1 MDWTDAAVKDWNTA
15 VVQLSNI
22 IGSMALVLAGVLATA
37 YAFSEEN
44 RTPVA
49 QETVQKKL
57 DQREAQRRAAMAEHK
72 KRKEEFARRCTKPG
86 LTDAE
91 LEACRAAYR
100 RL

>member
-1 MDWTDAAVKDWNTA
+1 

-37 YAFSEEN
+37 YAFGEEDK
-44 RTPVA
+44 TPVV
-49 QETVQKKL
+49 QETVQKKVEA
-57 DQREAQRRAAMAEHK
+57 REAQRRAAMAEHK
-72 KRKEEFARRCTKPG
+72 KRKEEFARRCTKSG

-91 LEACRAAYR
+91 LEACRVAYR